1 MQVVTITL
9 TAEAADTLA
18 EILKDAVAGTLWERP
33 NDPEQ
38 DKRLSAIA
46 MAYLALETAPRRRI

>member
-18 EILKDAVAGTLWERP
+18 EILKDAVAGTLWDRAS
-33 NDPEQ
+33 DTLQ